1 MESLEGKIV
10 LITGASSGI
19 GAETAKYF
27 AHCKVK
33 GLGLVGRNKEGL
45 EEVSSACSNAGATE
59 VVFKILYTLR
69 VIYSALVFSGAD
81 IGKRFV

>member
-59 VVFKILYTLR
+59 VEFSKYSTRSENILCTR
-69 VIYSALVFSGAD
+69 IF
-81 IGKRFV
+81 RC